1 MPSTRASACRPAA
14 DKWISFAQALGEAL
28 YDALIEL
35 APNIRNVISTPRQMI
50 AIKFVEMV
58 NHIVAF
64 SEDPARMR
72 DQMPAIAARHIA
84 YGVQR
89 HHANIM
95 GQVLTTVL
103 GEAMED
109 EWTEEIQEAWSSNWD
124 VMCSAL
130 FTEMNNWVEFAA
142 PAAALWSRLRR
153 KWTPAVFGQQIA
165 PRINES
171 LPFLVHE
178 FTAAWKEEK
187 AGNGDRPGLEAAA
200 MYAGSGGGGSG
211 GQRGAQKRSSPLA
224 STATP
229 PRKTRVGP
237 GLGGKLARMLS
248 GSSKEN
254 DGSSPHQQGAWLTNA
269 RKNSISIDD
278 HVHFVSSPGH
288 STAIPTL
295 NSSVCEDGRA
305 SSDGRMSHCTDDMLP
320 SSKSTRSPPL
330 RKGLLFDLH
339 SPPNMSPMGQSS
351 SLASNRGSPLASR
364 VNGKG
369 GVVKGATVD
378 KKSVRRH
385 SMLKTSA
392 TDEER
397 FAQDAADAFGREIW
411 QVMNIATDL
420 LWEPD
425 ARNER
430 MISTGEC
437 RIPRPLVCLHAF
449 TLRAL
454 SLCAPFACLFY
465 ALTPERSDSALPL
478 WGARHPSP
486 DPRSGD
492 MRVTQKCT
500 GVTMR

>member
-1 MPSTRASACRPAA
+1 
-14 DKWISFAQALGEAL
+14 L

-50 AIKFVEMV
+50 AIKFVEMI

-130 FTEMNNWVEFAA
+130 FTEMNNWEAFAA

-153 KWTPAVFGQQIA
+153 KWTPAVFGQQIV
-165 PRINES
+165 PRINQS

-178 FTAAWKEEK
+178 FTAAWKEDR
-187 AGNGDRPGLEAAA
+187 AANGDRSGVDAAG
-200 MYAGSGGGGSG
+200 MYAGSGGGGGG

-224 STATP
+224 STATL
-229 PRKTRVGP
+229 PRKAGVGA

-248 GSSKEN
+248 GSSRDN
-254 DGSSPHQQGAWLTNA
+254 DGSSPHQQGAWLTNT
-269 RKNSISIDD
+269 RQNSSSIDE
-278 HVHFVSSPGH
+278 HVHFVSSPSH

-305 SSDGRMSHCTDDMLP
+305 SSDGRMSHSADDMP
-320 SSKSTRSPPL
+320 SSSKNTRSPPL
-330 RKGLLFDLH
+330 RKGLLFDLN
-339 SPPNMSPMGQSS
+339 SPPDMSPMGLPS
-351 SLASNRGSPLASR
+351 SLASSRGSLLASR
-364 VNGKG
+364 VHGKG
-369 GVVKGATVD
+369 GVATGVATVD

-397 FAQDAADAFGREIW
+397 LAQDAADAFGQEIW
-411 QVMNIATDL
+411 QVMNIATDM

-430 MISTGEC
+430 MISTGEHC
-437 RIPRPLVCLHAF
+437 IPRPLVCLHTF
-449 TLRAL
+449 TLSAR
-454 SLCAPFACLFY
+454 SLCARLFLVY
-465 ALTPERSDSALPL
+465 FVRAHS
-478 WGARHPSP
+478 
-486 DPRSGD
+486 
-492 MRVTQKCT
+492 
-500 GVTMR
+500 